1 MDELHEAL
9 AAATRSL
16 NAAEAVAQALAQSA
30 AATGVH
36 LADAALAGELSALR
50 QSAGAV
56 HQAVATLLAGTTR
69 RGA

>member
-16 NAAEAVAQALAQSA
+16 NAAEEIAQALAKTA

-36 LADAALAGELSALR
+36 LADAALAGELSTLR
-50 QSAGAV
+50 QAAGDV
-56 HQAVATLLAGTTR
+56 HQAVAKLLAGTTGQ
-69 RGA
+69 GA